1 MSSGGTPAG
10 LEIVDKL
17 PDVVLPG
24 TEIARTVRA
33 PIGEKKR
40 IARLGLGV
48 VQRGRSVLA
57 TKAGQVRLDDRTG
70 RITVESNQQ
79 RYVAGVGNMV
89 IGIVIEKHSEEYRVA
104 LHGTDTAVLSVLGFE
119 GATKRNKP
127 ALTVGTAVYA
137 LVSRAVRSAE
147 VEITCIEPG
156 SAKSWVGKQ
165 TTYGELEGGTLLRVS
180 LALARALQKSGNFV
194 FKTIGDRI
202 PFECAIGLNGIV
214 WVKSDAIQRTVLVA
228 QAVEKADLLS
238 REEWMT
244 WVKKLLRAST

>member
-1 MSSGGTPAG
+1 MSGGGTPAG
-10 LEIVDKL
+10 MEVVNDL
-17 PDVVLPG
+17 PNVILPG

-33 PIGEKKR
+33 PTGEKKR

-48 VQRGRSVLA
+48 VQRGRSILA
-57 TKAGQVRLDDRTG
+57 TKAGQVKIDERTG
-70 RITVESNQQ
+70 RITVDSNQR

-127 ALTVGTAVYA
+127 SLNIGSAVYA
-137 LVSRAVRSAE
+137 LVTRAVRSAE

-165 TTYGELEGGTLLRVS
+165 TTYGELEGGTLVRVS
-180 LALARALQKSGNFV
+180 LALARALQVSGNFI
-194 FKTIGDRI
+194 FKTIGPRI
-202 PFECAIGLNGIV
+202 PFECAIGLNGLV
-214 WVKSDAIQRTVLVA
+214 WVKSNAIQRTVLVA
-228 QAVEKADLLS
+228 QAVEKADVLN
-238 REEWMT
+238 REEWT
-244 WVKKLLRAST
+244 VWVKKLLRAST